1 VERIGYYY
9 YKLLVNIKYYQ
20 FILIFM
26 TTVTVTR
33 HAQITIPKK
42 IREALGIREGDSV
55 DMSLDNE
62 KIIVRKTLPKIKEFR
77 DFLPQ
82 DFDTVRA
89 KMRKDSRERLKA
101 MGILP

>member
-1 VERIGYYY
+1 
-9 YKLLVNIKYYQ
+9 
-20 FILIFM
+20 M

-55 DMSLDNE
+55 DMSLNNE
-62 KIIVRKTLPKIKEFR
+62 KIIVRKNLPKIKEFR

-89 KMRKDSRERLKA
+89 KMRKDSRERLKTL
-101 MGILP
+101 GILQ